1 MAQSNNNTSEQK
13 NFDTSTDAGAEDTF
27 STFADRLQSYRST
40 SNALLQ
46 AMRVAGSSDALQ
58 SAASGFEAKSTAE
71 TLAKLSGNFSE
82 ITDIIKKAASP
93 QLAATMAL
101 QASGEISRQ
110 QKALFELQK
119 SMIPSSGTLAA
130 AARLAAA
137 GERTQKMLEWM
148 NNPSDVKSLIA
159 SLHKISLP
167 EGGFATTKTS
177 AFQSA
182 AEYVLSAQKLVG
194 TGLVG
199 LMNNVENL
207 SSATPTTD
215 KEAQ

>member
-1 MAQSNNNTSEQK
+1 MAQSNNNTSEQN
-13 NFDTSTDAGAEDTF
+13 NFDSSTENTS

-46 AMRVAGSSDALQ
+46 AVRVAGSSDALQ
-58 SAASGFEAKSTAE
+58 RAASGFEAKSTAE

-82 ITDIIKKAASP
+82 ITDTIKKAASP

-101 QASGEISRQ
+101 QASGEISQQ

-119 SMIPSSGTLAA
+119 RIIPSSGTLAA

-137 GERTQKMLEWM
+137 GERTHKMLEWM
-148 NNPSDVKSLIA
+148 NNPSDVKSLID
-159 SLHKISLP
+159 SLHKMSSMEDIFP
-167 EGGFATTKTS
+167 TPKTS

-182 AEYVLSAQKLVG
+182 AEHIFSAQKLIG
-194 TGLVG
+194 DGLVG

-207 SSATPTTD
+207 SSSTSAT
-215 KEAQ
+215 KEEAQ